1 MSALNAE
8 GLNNACAQESLP
20 WRVQVVD
27 EVGST
32 SDEVRKAALAGKDSG
47 LILFA
52 ESQTAG
58 RGRRD
63 NRWSSAKGKDFM
75 FSLLLRPEAPMVFWP
90 RLTTL
95 AALALCRAV
104 EIELPLKPQIKWPN
118 DLYLNDRKICGL
130 LAEAV
135 TVKGELALVLG
146 VGMNVNNRKFP
157 SELTGQATSLL
168 QELNAPSVRE
178 LDRQS
183 LAMTILKQFNTQFQR
198 MDQGFHEVI
207 AEVRVRSW
215 LLGRQIRATVDGR
228 EVFGR
233 ALDLNAEGHLVLV
246 LPDGS
251 LTTLSSAEGVRQV
264 M

>member
-8 GLNNACAQESLP
+8 ALNNACAEESLP

-32 SDEVRKAALAGKDSG
+32 SDEVRKAALAGEDSG

-146 VGMNVNNRKFP
+146 VGMNVNNREFP

-168 QELNAPSVRE
+168 HELNAPSVRE

-183 LAMTILKQFNTQFQR
+183 LALTILKQFNTQFQR
-198 MDQGFHEVI
+198 MDQSFHEVI

-264 M
+264 I

>member
-1 MSALNAE
+1 MRRLDAEALQE
-8 GLNNACAQESLP
+8 ACVEEALP
-20 WRVQVVD
+20 WRVQVLD

-32 SDEVRKAALAGKDSG
+32 SDAVRDAALAGAAPG
-47 LILFA
+47 LVLFA

-58 RGRRD
+58 RGRRE
-63 NRWSSAKGKDFM
+63 NRWTSSKGKDFM
-75 FSLLLRPEAPMVFWP
+75 FSVLLRPAAPAVLWP

-95 AALALCRAV
+95 AALALARAV
-104 EIELPLKPQIKWPN
+104 EMELPLKPQIKWPN

-135 TVKGELALVLG
+135 TVNGQLALVLG
-146 VGMNVNNRKFP
+146 VGMNVNNREFP
-157 SELTGQATSLL
+157 YELTGVATSLL
-168 QELNAPSVRE
+168 LELNAPSVSA

-183 LAMTILKQFNTQFQR
+183 LALTILKQLHKQFQR
-198 MDQGFHEVI
+198 MDHGFHEVI
-207 AEVRVRSW
+207 AEVRARSW

-233 ALDLNAEGHLVLV
+233 ALDLNAEGHLVIV

-264 M
+264 I

>member
-1 MSALNAE
+1 M
-8 GLNNACAQESLP
+8 AQEYGAINL
-20 WRVQVVD
+20 
-27 EVGST
+27 
-32 SDEVRKAALAGKDSG
+32 
-47 LILFA
+47 
-52 ESQTAG
+52 SQG
-58 RGRRD
+58 FP
-63 NRWSSAKGKDFM
+63 DFDC
-75 FSLLLRPEAPMVFWP
+75 PP
-90 RLTTL
+90 RL
-95 AALALCRAV
+95 R
-104 EIELPLKPQIKWPN
+104 ELVSF
-118 DLYLNDRKICGL
+118 YLNDRKICGL

-135 TVKGELALVLG
+135 TVNGELALVLG
-146 VGMNVNNRKFP
+146 VGMNVNNREFP

-183 LAMTILKQFNTQFQR
+183 LALTILKQFNTQFQR
-198 MDQGFHEVI
+198 MDQSFHEVI

-264 M
+264 V